1 MLLTP
6 DTGLIG
12 GGGLKTQGQNAAKQ
26 LLAKHLCKETFL
38 ISMQP
43 LVSKMVILF
52 IILAL
57 LHLQCLCSFLFDQCL
72 STTQCVVS
80 ALTTKPHNS
89 ILNQMGKSELT
100 ADYNNKFWKKSN
112 KTLYI
117 FSKQKTCETDI
128 WQLLWWNCFAC
139 GQFCWYCFHNFAV
152 VNTGNADPRQTIM
165 SIHLHLSCIWLYFV
179 ITHFTNN

>member
-1 MLLTP
+1 MQKPERKRERERQTDTETEGGRDRDREKNRETETGDMLLTP

-57 LHLQCLCSFLFDQCL
+57 LHLQCLCSFLF
-72 STTQCVVS
+72 
-80 ALTTKPHNS
+80 
-89 ILNQMGKSELT
+89 
-100 ADYNNKFWKKSN
+100 
-112 KTLYI
+112 
-117 FSKQKTCETDI
+117 
-128 WQLLWWNCFAC
+128 
-139 GQFCWYCFHNFAV
+139 
-152 VNTGNADPRQTIM
+152 
-165 SIHLHLSCIWLYFV
+165 
-179 ITHFTNN
+179 